1 MQSLLIFL
9 FRLLSENKKV
19 LAEAL
24 SYFYGNFVSIV
35 IKLRKYNQK
44 LLISVTSVF
53 LFAIFASVN
62 FVLLIG
68 KNKYLVKALLD
79 GSDASGVAAF
89 DDVLDLFGKYQFF
102 LLYDLTVFDDV
113 DGDVVVDE
121 CQYIQIQHI
130 DITFYFQNVFFAHFS
145 AAGVFDDSNGAV

>member
-1 MQSLLIFL
+1 MGQS
-9 FRLLSENKKV
+9 
-19 LAEAL
+19 
-24 SYFYGNFVSIV
+24 
-35 IKLRKYNQK
+35 
-44 LLISVTSVF
+44 
-53 LFAIFASVN
+53 
-62 FVLLIG
+62 
-68 KNKYLVKALLD
+68 LLD

-130 DITFYFQNVFFAHFS
+130 DITFYFQNVLFAHFS

>member
-1 MQSLLIFL
+1 MGQS
-9 FRLLSENKKV
+9 
-19 LAEAL
+19 
-24 SYFYGNFVSIV
+24 
-35 IKLRKYNQK
+35 
-44 LLISVTSVF
+44 
-53 LFAIFASVN
+53 
-62 FVLLIG
+62 
-68 KNKYLVKALLD
+68 LLD

-130 DITFYFQNVFFAHFS
+130 DITFYFQNVLLAHFS

>member
-1 MQSLLIFL
+1 MGQS
-9 FRLLSENKKV
+9 
-19 LAEAL
+19 
-24 SYFYGNFVSIV
+24 
-35 IKLRKYNQK
+35 
-44 LLISVTSVF
+44 
-53 LFAIFASVN
+53 
-62 FVLLIG
+62 
-68 KNKYLVKALLD
+68 LLD

-130 DITFYFQNVFFAHFS
+130 DVTFYFQNILFAHFS
-145 AAGVFDDSNGAV
+145 ATGVFDDSNGAV